1 MRQLTRGEGKGG
13 VSHGGLAKMMF
24 GGGIAAGVAAVMA
37 VLAAYVVGDVAAAY
51 LYQVIC
57 NSSKAIAWM
66 FNNVLRAKF
75 GVSFGEDF
83 VGICKVPRAP
93 MHACYFST
101 RVKRRVTR
109 QWFDDFRQTFV
120 LTALPFV
127 VPEY

>member
-1 MRQLTRGEGKGG
+1 MRQLTLGEGKGG

-51 LYQVIC
+51 LYQFIC

-66 FNNVLRAKF
+66 FNNVLRARF

-83 VGICKVPRAP
+83 VGICKVPRPPHRMRHA
-93 MHACYFST
+93 HACVLFHHACEAPC
-101 RVKRRVTR
+101 RVT
-109 QWFDDFRQTFV
+109 
-120 LTALPFV
+120 V
-127 VPEY
+127 V